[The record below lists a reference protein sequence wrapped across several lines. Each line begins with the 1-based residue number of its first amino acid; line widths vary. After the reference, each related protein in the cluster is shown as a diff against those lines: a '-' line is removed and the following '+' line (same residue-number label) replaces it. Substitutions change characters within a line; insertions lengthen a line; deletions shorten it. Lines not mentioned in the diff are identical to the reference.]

1 MSDYVPPPPPGDQPP
16 PPPPPPPPGGYGAAA
31 PGPSGGPDLDVGAA
45 ISYGW
50 NGFTRN
56 VGPLLLIT
64 LVVVLLSVGLSLGG
78 QFAFGDSFILSL
90 AWNIVTTVI
99 SLIVAMGL
107 IRAALAVVDGR
118 TPELGMLFQ
127 SEGFVPYLVASLLVG
142 IGVGLG
148 LLLCLIPGL
157 ILAFL
162 FAFYGYAIVDG
173 RTNDGVEAMK
183 ISWQLVSANVGSLI
197 LLFLLVLAINF
208 AGALLCGLGLF
219 ITYPLTAI
227 AVAYAWRRMT
237 GGPIAAQA

>member
-1 MSDYVPPPPPGDQPP
+1 MSDYAPPPPPGDQPP
-16 PPPPPPPPGGYGAAA
+16 PPPPPPPGGYGAPA
-31 PGPSGGPDLDVGAA
+31 PGPSDGPGLDVGAA

-64 LVVVLLSVGLSLGG
+64 LIVVVLSIGLSVVG
-78 QFAFGDSFILSL
+78 QFAFGDSFVLSL
-90 AWNIVTTVI
+90 AWNIVTTVV

-118 TPELGMLFQ
+118 TPEVGMLFQ
-127 SEGFVPYLVASLLVG
+127 GEGLVPYLVASLLVG
-142 IGVGLG
+142 ISVGIG
-148 LLLCLIPGL
+148 ILLCIIPGL

-173 RTNDGVEAMK
+173 RTGDGIEAMK
-183 ISWQLVSANVGSLI
+183 ISWQLVSSNVGSLI

-208 AGALLCGLGLF
+208 AGALLCGIGLF
-219 ITYPLTAI
+219 VTYPLTAI
-227 AVAYAWRRMT
+227 AIAYAWRRMT
-237 GGPIAAQA
+237 GGHVAAQV